1 MARRAALL
9 CERGG
14 THEKLMAVQAGSS
27 AAIRAGL
34 IVIRKS
40 PTVVTCAAIGVKGE
54 V

>member
-27 AAIRAGL
+27 ASRTAL
-34 IVIRKS
+34 IVIIYSLNRHVR
-40 PTVVTCAAIGVKGE
+40 TRGVNSE